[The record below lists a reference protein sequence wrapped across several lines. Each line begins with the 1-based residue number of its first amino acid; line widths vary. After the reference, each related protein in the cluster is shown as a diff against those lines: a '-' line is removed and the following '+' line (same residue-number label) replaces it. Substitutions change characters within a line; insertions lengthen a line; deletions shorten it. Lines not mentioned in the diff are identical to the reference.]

1 MVHSDSLHI
10 SKSIEKQDTESQRTW
25 LQNTAQS
32 LHDTYTRKV
41 KMAERREN
49 TGVLFPQQNK
59 KNERSPDYKGEIKI
73 GNHLIKISGWTKH
86 SAYGTLISLMVD
98 KQQGETL
105 KQYPKEVKPKD
116 DEDDVPF

>member
-1 MVHSDSLHI
+1 
-10 SKSIEKQDTESQRTW
+10 
-25 LQNTAQS
+25 
-32 LHDTYTRKV
+32 
-41 KMAERREN
+41 MAERREN

-73 GNHLIKISGWTKH
+73 GNHTIKISGWTKH

-116 DEDDVPF
+116 DDMDVPF